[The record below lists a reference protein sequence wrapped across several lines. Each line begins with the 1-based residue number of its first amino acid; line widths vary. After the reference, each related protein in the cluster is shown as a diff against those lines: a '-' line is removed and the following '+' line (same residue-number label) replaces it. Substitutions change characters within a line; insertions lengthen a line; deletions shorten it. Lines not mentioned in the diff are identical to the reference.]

1 MTTLGWFAAL
11 AAFGVVSAHNLDEVE
26 AAWVVYTWCGLLLI
40 VSFFV
45 LCFSWLVPSKNGS
58 HRGTGQPSRHR
69 VAIRM
74 YE

>member
-11 AAFGVVSAHNLDEVE
+11 AAFGVVPAHNLDEVE

-40 VSFFV
+40 FSFFV
-45 LCFSWLVPSKNGS
+45 LCFSPSKNGS
-58 HRGTGQPSRHR
+58 HRVAASGQPSRHR